1 MKENLDY
8 TDPDNAVNFRD
19 VGEYINVI
27 AGEQVIPAG
36 KLYRGGTIKYIKD
49 GCPVKNPR
57 TIFCLQKNPD
67 QEIDGIVNVHFPI
80 SNDYEKYQTDTP
92 EVRKWLRAVVKT
104 IESGVQY
111 PLYIHCLSGKDRTGV
126 VIACLLKIAGAREED
141 IIQEYYLSA
150 GTETNDYIHTALA
163 GFRDLDTYFHGIDL
177 NLVRQSLKS

>member
-8 TDPDNAVNFRD
+8 TDPDNVVNFRD
-19 VGEYINVI
+19 AGEYINVI
-27 AGEQVIPAG
+27 AGEQVLPAG

-49 GCPVKNPR
+49 CRPVKNPR

-80 SNDYEKYQTDTP
+80 SNDYEKYQTETP

-111 PLYIHCLSGKDRTGV
+111 PLYVHCLSGRDRTGV